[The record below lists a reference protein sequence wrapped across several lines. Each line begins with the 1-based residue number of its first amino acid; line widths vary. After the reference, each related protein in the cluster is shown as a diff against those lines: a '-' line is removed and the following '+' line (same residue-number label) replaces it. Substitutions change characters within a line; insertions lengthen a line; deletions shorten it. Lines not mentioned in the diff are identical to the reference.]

1 MGPLDL
7 NSLLRDF
14 NGNSDMGSS
23 MMSWDVCWDT
33 RYLKTQNPRCLP
45 NSTLEKYGLVKG
57 ISITSIRYAS
67 AQQDNS
73 GPTLDFSDFSAIG
86 GWHLLPDLDF
96 NVR

>member
-23 MMSWDVCWDT
+23 MISWDVRFDI
-33 RYLKTQNPRCLP
+33 RYLKTQNRRCLP

-57 ISITSIRYAS
+57 I
-67 AQQDNS
+67 
-73 GPTLDFSDFSAIG
+73 
-86 GWHLLPDLDF
+86 
-96 NVR
+96 